1 MKKKREGWSLR
12 TQLLFLA
19 VLLILLPI
27 TGFGIYVLAAPE
39 TYDGAWGLSLFL
51 LCIAGMATYSFLL
64 YLVLHRRIY
73 APLQYFRETLEDIS
87 EGFILDRVPEEHF
100 HRAEPKI
107 TEAFRQVI
115 HMNRRMLKNVDSLA
129 QGFEE
134 ERQAKLAGQALTRS
148 YQRFVPKDFI
158 SFLQK
163 SNITEVELGDHVQ
176 TEMTILVSDI
186 RSFTS
191 LSEKMT
197 PEDNFKLINSYLYE
211 MEPIVNE
218 HHGFIDK
225 YMGDSIMALF
235 HRNPDLGVKA
245 AVSMLDQL
253 EQFNRKRITSA
264 LQPLQIGIGLN
275 TGSMMLGIVG
285 GENRMEGTVISDA
298 VNLVSRIEELNKS
311 YGTSL
316 LMSEF
321 TYAKLDDPSQ
331 FLIRLIDRVQVKGKT
346 KAVAIYEVFDADPE
360 PLKLAK
366 QKSAAD
372 FEIGIQGYLKQDYLG
387 ALDAFKRYTLQV
399 PDDLVGG
406 IYLKRCTGKLAGLAS
421 IQANEI
427 EETNKAGELE

>member
-1 MKKKREGWSLR
+1 MNNSTEGRSLR
-12 TQLLFLA
+12 TLLPLLLL
-19 VLLILLPI
+19 LLIIFPTTSL
-27 TGFGIYVLAAPE
+27 
-39 TYDGAWGLSLFL
+39 GLYILVISEPSGNWSMALFL
-51 LCIAGMATYSFLL
+51 LCVAGIASYSLVQYRLL
-64 YLVLHRRIY
+64 NRKLY
-73 APLQYFRETLEDIS
+73 APLDYFRSTLEDIS
-87 EGFILDRVPEEHF
+87 EGFILDQIPEQPF
-100 HRAEPKI
+100 GQAEPAI
-107 TEAFRQVI
+107 TESFRQVI
-115 HMNRRMLKNVDSLA
+115 LMNRKMLKNVDSLE

-134 ERQAKLAGQALTRS
+134 ERQAKLAGLALTRS

-163 SNITEVELGDHVQ
+163 SSITEVKLGDHVQ

-197 PEDNFKLINSYLYE
+197 PEENFNLINSYLYE

-235 HRNPDLGVKA
+235 HRSPDHGVQA
-245 AVSMLDQL
+245 AIRMLLKLQ
-253 EQFNRKRITSA
+253 EFNVQNIGGAMS
-264 LQPLQIGIGLN
+264 PLRIGIGLN

-285 GENRMEGTVISDA
+285 GESRMEGTVISDA

-316 LMSEF
+316 LLSEF
-321 TYAKLDDPSQ
+321 TFERLEDPSR

-346 KAVAIYEVFDADPE
+346 RAVDIYEVFDADPE
-360 PLKLAK
+360 PIRLAK

-372 FEIGIQGYLKQDYLG
+372 FEAGMKKYWKGDFSESLK
-387 ALDAFKRYTLQV
+387 AFERYAIQV
-399 PDDLVGG
+399 PDDLVGE
-406 IYLKRCTGKLAGLAS
+406 IYRNRCEDNLAGS
-421 IQANEI
+421 PRRQVKVTEDS
-427 EETNKAGELE
+427 NKAGEIE